1 MTIIEHLEE
10 LRVRLLIA
18 LAAFAVATALSF
30 LFVDRILAVLI
41 RPVGQ
46 LNFFG
51 VTDAFFIRFKVAA
64 MAGVFL
70 SLPVV
75 LFQIWRFVGIGLT
88 STERRYTLALLPPA
102 LLLFVG
108 GAAFA
113 FFAILPITVRF
124 LLSYE
129 TPALRAMIGVGQY
142 TSFATAL
149 ILAFGCVFQLP
160 IVIVFLARLGI
171 VTPASLAAG
180 RRYAVLGIAVASA
193 VLTPGTDLVSQL
205 MMAVPTYLLYEISI
219 WIARVVAPKTPART
233 SESLD
238 FDEPSRHRPI
248 T

>member
-1 MTIIEHLEE
+1 MEDRPMTIIEHLEE

-18 LAAFAVATALSF
+18 LGAFAVATALSF
-30 LFVDRILAVLI
+30 LVVDRVLAILI

-64 MAGVFL
+64 MAGVFI
-70 SLPVV
+70 SLPMI
-75 LFQIWRFVGIGLT
+75 LYQIWRFVGTGLT
-88 STERRYTLALLPPA
+88 RTERRYTLALLPPA
-102 LLLFVG
+102 LVLFVT

-129 TPALRAMIGVGQY
+129 TPSLRAMIGISQY

-149 ILAFGCVFQLP
+149 VLAFGLVFQLP
-160 IVIVFLARLGI
+160 IVILFLARIGI
-171 VTPASLAAG
+171 VTPASLSAG
-180 RRYAVLGIAVASA
+180 RRYAILAIVVASA
-193 VLTPGTDLVSQL
+193 VLTPGTDIVSQM

-219 WIARVVAPKTPART
+219 WIARAVAPKAQPR
-233 SESLD
+233 ESLSPD
-238 FDEPSRHRPI
+238 
-248 T
+248 

>member
-10 LRVRLLIA
+10 LRLRLLIA
-18 LAAFAVATALSF
+18 LAAFAVATAISF
-30 LFVDRILAVLI
+30 LFVDRVMAILI

-64 MAGVFL
+64 MAGVFI
-70 SLPVV
+70 SLPVI
-75 LFQIWRFVGIGLT
+75 LYQLWRFVGTGLT
-88 STERRYTLALLPPA
+88 RTERRYTLALLPPA
-102 LLLFVG
+102 LVLFVA

-129 TPALRAMIGVGQY
+129 TPSLRAMIGVSQY

-149 ILAFGCVFQLP
+149 VLAFGLVFQLP
-160 IVIVFLARLGI
+160 VVILFLARLGI
-171 VTPASLAAG
+171 VTPATLSAG
-180 RRYAVLGIAVASA
+180 RRYAILAIVVASA
-193 VLTPGTDLVSQL
+193 VLTPGTDIVSQM

-219 WIARVVAPKTPART
+219 WIARAVAPKARV
-233 SESLD
+233 SESLYPD
-238 FDEPSRHRPI
+238 
-248 T
+248 